1 MHRLLLEPRAFIKSE
16 RKKKK
21 KKRKEKKKKHEALN
35 FDEFT
40 ADESDR
46 I

>member
-16 RKKKK
+16 RKRKKK
-21 KKRKEKKKKHEALN
+21 GKEKKKKHEALN